1 MPKRGRPPKPDTLKL
16 LQGTARAHRMNHDQP
31 QFSIEL
37 DNTPPEHL
45 TKLQC
50 KVWNEIVPQLQEK
63 KLYTTIDM
71 ANITALCVHLAKFW
85 ELEEIL
91 RTRLYSATGNWLTCN
106 NDAYKLYMI
115 QSMSWNMAQKI
126 MTKYGM
132 SPVDRQA
139 MKIEKENGG
148 IGDILPPKP
157 HIAQ

>member
-1 MPKRGRPPKPDTLKL
+1 
-16 LQGTARAHRMNHDQP
+16 
-31 QFSIEL
+31 
-37 DNTPPEHL
+37 
-45 TKLQC
+45 
-50 KVWNEIVPQLQEK
+50 
-63 KLYTTIDM
+63 M

-91 RTRLYSATGNWLTCN
+91 RTRLYSATGNGLTCN